1 MKQSVFRT
9 PLFLV
14 LTLAV
19 ALGLTRCSSDNA
31 GDIVVQ
37 APLPYDEAALEPYIS
52 AATLSVHYGRH
63 HAAYVKKANDLI
75 RESGLTAKTH
85 DALLHQ
91 IAGKAKHQALF
102 DQAAQ
107 AWNHAFFWNC
117 LKPEGGG
124 LPPENLL
131 KRIIDDFG
139 SFEAFKAS
147 FIAAGQ
153 TVFGSGWVWLAQ
165 DGKRLVILT
174 TSNADTPLAHGL
186 NPLFTVDVW
195 EHAYYLDY
203 QNKRI
208 DFVTAVIDHLA
219 DWNYAASLLDAA
231 R

>member
-9 PLFLV
+9 PLFLI
-14 LTLAV
+14 LTLVV
-19 ALGLTRCSSDNA
+19 ALSLTRCSSDNA
-31 GDIVVQ
+31 RIIVVQ
-37 APLPYDEAALEPYIS
+37 APLPYDEAALAPYIS
-52 AATLSVHYGRH
+52 AETLSVHYGKH

-75 RESGLTAKTH
+75 RESGLTVKTH
-85 DALLHQ
+85 ETLLRQ
-91 IAGKAKHQALF
+91 ISGKTKHQALF

-117 LKPEGGG
+117 LKPDGGG
-124 LPPENLL
+124 LPPEELL

-139 SFEAFKAS
+139 SFEAFKSS
-147 FIAAGQ
+147 FIAAAQ

-165 DGKRLVILT
+165 DGKRLVIQT

-208 DFVTAVIDHLA
+208 DFVTTVINHLA
-219 DWNYAASLLDAA
+219 DWNYAASLLDAD